1 MNLRFLMLTVLTG
14 LFISISGVR
23 AESLIEPDY
32 DGDTPKFTT
41 PWLEYYT
48 PENFKVDQDYITG
61 MRPHHGGAIPM
72 SEEYL
77 ASPNKQSQRLQDLAG
92 GIIRNQTFEIFML
105 DTVEKNIQ
113 AIDFARDGAGWH
125 KVADQGLAM
134 QERFIRAPM
143 PPIQNAFAGDVA
155 SAEDVKFAK
164 AMIVH
169 HEGALM
175 MAHDYLSNPQA
186 NNGYLERMNL
196 DVLRDQTQEIQLM
209 WNIVET
215 YPGNHCDITITPD
228 MIKGMD
234 DMMGHMD
241 FSKVNCT
248 EASAH
253 KHHIKH
259 GDMKMD
265 CCCKDMGMNCPMHKG
280 GECCCKNMKGE
291 QCPMDFSGDNP
302 SKKANKNASNKN
314 AHDSHGH
321 HGH

>member
-1 MNLRFLMLTVLTG
+1 MKIRFLCMAILAG
-14 LFISISGVR
+14 LFLFTSHAN

-48 PENFKVDQDYITG
+48 PENYKADQDYITM

-77 ASPNKQSQRLQDLAG
+77 ASPNKQSLRLQGLAK

-113 AIDFARDGAGWH
+113 AIDFARDGVGWH

-143 PPIQNAFAGDVA
+143 PPIQNALADDVA

-175 MAHDYLSNPQA
+175 MAHDYLDNPHS

-209 WNIVET
+209 WNIVNT
-215 YPGNHCDITITPD
+215 YPGNHCDIKITPS

-241 FSKVNCT
+241 FSQVNCT
-248 EASAH
+248 GKSGH
-253 KHHIKH
+253 KHHMMH
-259 GDMKMD
+259 GDKTMD
-265 CCCKDMGMNCPMHKG
+265 CCCKAKGMDCPMDKG
-280 GECCCKNMKGE
+280 GECCCKKKGGMKNE
-291 QCPMDFSGDNP
+291 QCAMDFSGN
-302 SKKANKNASNKN
+302 KKPVKN
-314 AHDSHGH
+314 HDSGHHGGGH